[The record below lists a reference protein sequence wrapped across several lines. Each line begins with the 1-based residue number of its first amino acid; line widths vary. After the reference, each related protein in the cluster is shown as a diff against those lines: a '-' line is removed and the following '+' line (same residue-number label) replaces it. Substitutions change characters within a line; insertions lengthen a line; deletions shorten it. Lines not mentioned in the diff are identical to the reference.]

1 MKISEET
8 LLILMDLADDYRK
21 KINRLLEL
29 ELVDTVETAK
39 SLSKSIEDFLIILRL
54 KDLMSKKEVR

>member
-39 SLSKSIEDFLIILRL
+39 SLSKSIEDFLISLHYQDL
-54 KDLMSKKEVR
+54 KNNRK